1 MHVEEPI
8 WRLENPFCL
17 IDLTGFALFF
27 LFHGIFASVSE
38 LDCHTFKTLLVYKVL
53 RHPKYEHFGK
63 VIAKEH
69 SKTGFGGISS
79 LTTIM
84 YQ

>member
-8 WRLENPFCL
+8 GRLENPFCL

-38 LDCHTFKTLLVYKVL
+38 LDCYTFKTLLVYN
-53 RHPKYEHFGK
+53 FG
-63 VIAKEH
+63 IQ
-69 SKTGFGGISS
+69 I
-79 LTTIM
+79 
-84 YQ
+84 